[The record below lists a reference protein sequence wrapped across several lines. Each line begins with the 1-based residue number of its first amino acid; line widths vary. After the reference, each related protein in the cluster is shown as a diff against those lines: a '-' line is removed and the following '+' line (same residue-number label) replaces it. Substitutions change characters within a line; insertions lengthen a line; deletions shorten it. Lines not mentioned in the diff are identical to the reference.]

1 MDNVSMEGGAVCVT
15 VSWTVYPLKDL
26 RLDERGAN
34 QNPSAEAQLL
44 EKAPLAEWSQIQLS
58 LQRG

>member
-1 MDNVSMEGGAVCVT
+1 MEGGAVCVT